1 METMFSQFSAILAAV
16 VLIPGCIF
24 VAYGISHAS
33 MAFWRNAAITYFL
46 IFIGSTLAVTR
57 NYIPEPIGVFL
68 SNATIGYGYFHC
80 IRAVRIVKS
89 YDSFRGVDAAV
100 TGLFFIGLILVISFE
115 NTYLNRVILISSLI
129 ALFST
134 LVFFATIRSSYRI
147 SAVGDAVLMVFSL
160 GNALF
165 ATFRIGTALLNSDSL
180 LLRFQFWDQAFFI
193 WSIVAGFCFAIG
205 LLLNGIALIS
215 QENHLA
221 LHKERML
228 TRALSEAIEGQRDL
242 TKLILHEINRPLTH
256 LHNAVRKSHANQ
268 EGMSPEQVE
277 HVFQL
282 TYTANDYL
290 REISDF
296 EDISALLDNPTP
308 LNVTVSSVAKDLGR
322 KWRVQVDVSEDV
334 LRLSISVD
342 LLLFDVA
349 IGNLIDN
356 AFKFATRREGVSI
369 RIGRSADRI
378 FFDVLD
384 DGHGISALEADKV
397 FHKFYKIRVSGTD
410 SIKGCGLG
418 LYVARRASET
428 LNGNCEVLSQSPSIM
443 RITFPIHFMSGESN
457 D

>member
-1 METMFSQFSAILAAV
+1 
-16 VLIPGCIF
+16 
-24 VAYGISHAS
+24 
-33 MAFWRNAAITYFL
+33 
-46 IFIGSTLAVTR
+46 
-57 NYIPEPIGVFL
+57 
-68 SNATIGYGYFHC
+68 
-80 IRAVRIVKS
+80 
-89 YDSFRGVDAAV
+89 
-100 TGLFFIGLILVISFE
+100 
-115 NTYLNRVILISSLI
+115 
-129 ALFST
+129 
-134 LVFFATIRSSYRI
+134 
-147 SAVGDAVLMVFSL
+147 
-160 GNALF
+160 
-165 ATFRIGTALLNSDSL
+165 
-180 LLRFQFWDQAFFI
+180 
-193 WSIVAGFCFAIG
+193 
-205 LLLNGIALIS
+205 
-215 QENHLA
+215 
-221 LHKERML
+221 
-228 TRALSEAIEGQRDL
+228 
-242 TKLILHEINRPLTH
+242 
-256 LHNAVRKSHANQ
+256 
-268 EGMSPEQVE
+268 
-277 HVFQL
+277 
-282 TYTANDYL
+282 
-290 REISDF
+290 
-296 EDISALLDNPTP
+296 LDNPTP

-334 LRLSISVD
+334 LRLIISVD